1 MKPGA
6 ALQPLKRVVE
16 SLLGIRLY
24 SRKLHGH
31 SDSSDIAHS
40 GVPIRVVLDVGSNV
54 GAVAKEYLRLF
65 PEARVHCFEP
75 VPATFAQLR
84 ASLGGSSRATL
95 HQQAVGTAVGTTKMF
110 IGGNSLTNSLVK
122 SDNHSNEI
130 EVPVTTVDA
139 FCSQHGIR
147 VVDLLKVDA
156 EGFDMEVLKG
166 AIGLLS
172 SGRVNFILIEV
183 TPNRSVQQHVWLGDV
198 QSFLEP
204 LGFQLYG
211 LYDQMLAWDGRPM
224 VQFANALFRRQ

>member
-1 MKPGA
+1 
-6 ALQPLKRVVE
+6 
-16 SLLGIRLY
+16 
-24 SRKLHGH
+24 
-31 SDSSDIAHS
+31 
-40 GVPIRVVLDVGSNV
+40 
-54 GAVAKEYLRLF
+54 
-65 PEARVHCFEP
+65 
-75 VPATFAQLR
+75 
-84 ASLGGSSRATL
+84 
-95 HQQAVGTAVGTTKMF
+95 MF
-110 IGGNSLTNSLVK
+110 IGSNSFTNSLVK

-139 FCSQHGIR
+139 FCSQHGIQ